1 MLSFS
6 GNQPGLDVDAIVEE
20 SESRNETIET
30 RSTRSKKKSLVWDH
44 FREDKD
50 GEKKVICKHCG
61 ASLSRVK
68 GGGTSH
74 MRRHILISCKSINNE
89 DRANILATQG
99 DNWFDPSNFK
109 FDPDLTRGLLTLY
122 FIDAEVPFSAIESR
136 FWEPAMRSLRP
147 EYRSVGRQT
156 VREDCVAV
164 FKAGC
169 SVAMAELEELDSR
182 VSFTSDIWTSSAN
195 LGYLCLTAHWID
207 KGFHFQK
214 RILAFKKIPYPHT
227 GEAVADL
234 VEKIW
239 NDWKLDGKI
248 FAITLDNSSVN
259 DLAVRYL
266 ESRLSEKMF
275 FGASHMHMRCS
286 AHILNLIA
294 QEGMKIIHKALE
306 KIRDLL
312 RHIGSSGSRLQVLNS
327 ILDELNLPSKR
338 GLTLDCPTRWNSTL
352 VMINEALVLKVAL
365 KRYVN
370 ASTMEGPSPQEW
382 KDAEEMATFLEPF
395 LDATK
400 TFSSVRRPSSHTYI
414 KEVWTIRRLLL
425 LENENHNSSAILREL
440 ALRMQ
445 NKFDKYWE
453 NPNLILT
460 LATIFDPRY
469 KLIFLAFCFKKA
481 YGQGY
486 EAHLDYFRDW
496 LKKYYEE
503 YDKACTDQVSSVGSS
518 QGEKQVSRKRKLDE
532 EFAQFKSENLDL
544 HSTMSEL
551 EKYMQEKP
559 IEMDEENFD
568 ILQFW
573 KQNSGLYPTLAK
585 MARDFLSVQVSSV
598 ASESAFSAAGR
609 LTDHLRT
616 SMNSETI
623 ECLVCSKDWFGPK
636 EEVFDLNKYLPL
648 IRRSDQ

>member
-1 MLSFS
+1 MSLS
-6 GNQPGLDVDAIVEE
+6 GNQPPLSVDAVVEE
-20 SESRNETIET
+20 SESRSETIET
-30 RSTRSKKKSLVWDH
+30 RSTQSKKKSVVWGH
-44 FREDKD
+44 FVDTGD
-50 GEKKVICKHCG
+50 KKVVCKHCG
-61 ASLSRVK
+61 SALSKVK
-68 GGGTSH
+68 GSGTSH
-74 MRRHILISCKSINNE
+74 LRRHLLTSCKSIGDE
-89 DRANILATQG
+89 ERANMLTTQG
-99 DNWFDPSNFK
+99 DDWFDPSTFK
-109 FDPDLTRGLLTLY
+109 FDPELTRGLLTLF
-122 FIDAEVPFSAIESR
+122 FIDAELPFSVTESR
-136 FWEPAMRSLRP
+136 FFEPAMRSLRP

-169 SVAMAELEELDSR
+169 KVALAELQELDSR

-207 KGFHFQK
+207 KGFQFQK
-214 RILAFKKIPYPHT
+214 RIIAFKKIPYPHS
-227 GEAVADL
+227 GQAVADL

-239 NDWKLDGKI
+239 TDWKLDDKI

-259 DLAVRYL
+259 DLAVKHL
-266 ESRLSEKMF
+266 ESRLSEKML

-294 QEGMKIIHKALE
+294 QEGMKLIHTTLE
-306 KIRDLL
+306 NIRELL

-327 ILDELNLPSKR
+327 ILDELNLSPKK
-338 GLTLDCPTRWNSTL
+338 GLALDCPTRWNSTL
-352 VMINEALVLKVAL
+352 LMIKEALVLKGAL

-370 ASTMEGPSPQEW
+370 DQGSIKGPSLEEW
-382 KDAEEMATFLEPF
+382 NNAEDMATFLEPF

-400 TFSSVRRPSSHTYI
+400 IFSSVRKPSSHTYI

-425 LENENHNSSAILREL
+425 LENHKDSAILMEL
-440 ALRMQ
+440 AIRMQ
-445 NKFDKYWE
+445 KKFDKYWE

-481 YGQGY
+481 YGEGR
-486 EAHLDYFRDW
+486 EANARLDYIRDW

-503 YDKACTDQVSSVGSS
+503 YEKACMDQDSSVGSS
-518 QGEKQVSRKRKLDE
+518 QGERHISRKRKLDE

-551 EKYMQEKP
+551 EKYLQEKP
-559 IEMDEENFD
+559 IDTDEENFD
-568 ILQFW
+568 ILQYW
-573 KQNSGLYPTLAK
+573 KQNCGLYPTLAK
-585 MARDFLSVQVSSV
+585 MARDFLSVQASSV
-598 ASESAFSAAGR
+598 ASEFAFSTAGR

-616 SMNSETI
+616 SMNNETI

-636 EEVFDLNKYLPL
+636 EEAFDLNKYLPL
-648 IRRSDQ
+648 IRR